1 MKKIIWIIAV
11 IPLIVTV
18 ILLPFIPERIPMHY
32 NFNGEIDR
40 WGSRA
45 EQLIFPAAII
55 LITLLWH
62 FMIKSFE
69 KKKAAARSEKEAAE
83 AEANCRLLNIVSISM
98 SVMYGIMHFFLLYG
112 ACAAA
117 DSGSD
122 YAVVDI
128 GRISCVLCGS
138 ILIILGNFMPRLRR
152 NSVAGVR
159 TVWSLYNDNT
169 WRKSNRFGSI
179 ALIITGIL
187 IIITASFAGA
197 VISTIMMIIYL
208 ILALVI
214 TMIYSKKVYDREK
227 MSDN

>member
-1 MKKIIWIIAV
+1 MKKIIWIIAA

-40 WGSRA
+40 WGSRT
-45 EQLIFPAAII
+45 EQLIFPIAIL

-62 FMIKSFE
+62 FMIRSFE
-69 KKKAAARSEKEAAE
+69 KKKNTARSEKEAAE

-122 YAVVDI
+122 YAAVDI
-128 GRISCVLCGS
+128 GRISCILCGS

>member
-69 KKKAAARSEKEAAE
+69 KRKPLPGLKRKPQKLKLTAG
-83 AEANCRLLNIVSISM
+83 C
-98 SVMYGIMHFFLLYG
+98 
-112 ACAAA
+112 
-117 DSGSD
+117 
-122 YAVVDI
+122 
-128 GRISCVLCGS
+128 S
-138 ILIILGNFMPRLRR
+138 IL
-152 NSVAGVR
+152 SA
-159 TVWSLYNDNT
+159 
-169 WRKSNRFGSI
+169 
-179 ALIITGIL
+179 
-187 IIITASFAGA
+187 
-197 VISTIMMIIYL
+197 
-208 ILALVI
+208 
-214 TMIYSKKVYDREK
+214 
-227 MSDN
+227 